1 MATSFLNRS
10 SQPLMQPPSKKLKGV
25 GASWKIFQTEN
36 LGREGKIFGLQDLF
50 ARDFDSKS
58 NANNSVKSNGRD
70 SATSTN
76 VSNLSSNRF
85 YTLRLEHRIGGP
97 TASHRNEERILLF
110 RSDKPGA
117 IAKIIYSSSLPDG
130 AETELNVAR
139 PRSSS
144 KSSECESGLSSAASA
159 AQAKIHVLDVKA
171 PYRGKD
177 LGGLLFS
184 EAITSLKSK
193 YCNPLDEDDDD
204 ADGAANISE
213 SSGTESDG
221 ASSKKL
227 SGMKRR
233 RTYDVECVLDA
244 EEDTSRH
251 GKLVQF
257 YEDLGCKVKSSNRIQ
272 YVNNND
278 TETYRKVPM
287 RIDLHAYRNE
297 CPTKKERA
305 RMRRKKFTHLLSS
318 SKGSFLPIKLVGPL
332 GKLLVRCFATGQE
345 QQLDWLAT
353 ESPEGIQFC
362 TTHGHLLLASP
373 AGAVYLLS
381 PDDQDLDSSDLDIDA
396 EELNKWTHFV
406 PCHISDNE
414 DNEGDGDST
423 SSQVSSSNND
433 LWVMRTCHGTFLT
446 ADSLKHTLS
455 CTRLPSFWQA
465 CGANLSLVCTS
476 DTPPRRHHYRKCW
489 KFQTYDYVMSMR
501 SRFLNFSLGKATLI
515 EALGWIDSFP
525 AHPFHSWSSDDA
537 NAVKEDTGIKSSS
550 PSLRTLSFI
559 MAETAREEGLPDW
572 VQLVALLHELGEAVK
587 VLDPTHTGDMADS
600 IYDWTISSRSRVVG
614 CKPPQ
619 RATFSEY
626 RHLNMDLEDSRY
638 NTDLGVYEPHCGLQ
652 NVSLMWTGCEYMYY
666 LLKHN
671 RSTIPE
677 EGLAMIRYFLL
688 GDWHEHNEYSAIT
701 NDDDADVMPFV
712 AEFDALRRRV
722 RLKSVDCN
730 DLSDEQCSALW
741 DSYYIHIAAKY
752 NCDHVFNW

>member
-1 MATSFLNRS
+1 MATTFLNSS
-10 SQPLMQPPSKKLKGV
+10 SQHLMQPPSKKLKGG
-25 GASWKIFQTEN
+25 GASWKVFQTEN
-36 LGREGKIFGLQDLF
+36 HGREGKIFGLQDLF
-50 ARDFDSKS
+50 AHDFDSKPTTSRSMRS
-58 NANNSVKSNGRD
+58 NAIG
-70 SATSTN
+70 STN
-76 VSNLSSNRF
+76 GANASNASSNQF

-139 PRSSS
+139 PRSMS
-144 KSSECESGLSSAASA
+144 KSGECEARSSATASA

-171 PYRGKD
+171 PYRGKH

-193 YCNPLDEDDDD
+193 YCNPLDEVDDGN
-204 ADGAANISE
+204 GAANISE

-221 ASSKKL
+221 ASSMEM

-233 RTYDVECVLDA
+233 RAYDVECVLDA

-287 RIDLHAYRNE
+287 RIDLHAYTNE
-297 CPTKKERA
+297 CPAKKERA
-305 RMRRKKFTHLLSS
+305 RMRRKKFTHLVSS

-345 QQLDWLAT
+345 LKLDWLAT
-353 ESPEGIQFC
+353 ESSEGIQFC

-373 AGAVYLLS
+373 TGAVYVLS
-381 PDDQDLDSSDLDIDA
+381 TDDQDLESSDLDIDA

-406 PCHISDNE
+406 PCHISDEENEAE
-414 DNEGDGDST
+414 DNST
-423 SSQVSSSNND
+423 SSQVSSGNND

-465 CGANLSLVCTS
+465 SGANLSLVCTS

-489 KFQTYDYVMSMR
+489 KFQTYDYVLSMR

-525 AHPFHSWSSDDA
+525 AHPFHSWSSDEGKTAAD
-537 NAVKEDTGIKSSS
+537 DTVMKSST

-614 CKPPQ
+614 CKPPH

-626 RHLNMDLEDSRY
+626 RHLNMDLEDSKY
-638 NTDLGVYEPHCGLQ
+638 NTNLGVYKPQCGLQ
-652 NVSLMWTGCEYMYY
+652 NVLLMWTGCEYMYY

-671 RSTIPE
+671 HATLPE
-677 EGLAMIRYFLL
+677 EGFAMIRYFLL
-688 GDWHEHNEYSAIT
+688 GDWHEHHEYSAIT
-701 NDDDADVMPFV
+701 NADDADVMPFV

-730 DLSDEQCSALW
+730 DLSDDQCSELW
-741 DSYYIHIAAKY
+741 ESHYVHIASKY
-752 NCDHVFNW
+752 NCEHVFSW